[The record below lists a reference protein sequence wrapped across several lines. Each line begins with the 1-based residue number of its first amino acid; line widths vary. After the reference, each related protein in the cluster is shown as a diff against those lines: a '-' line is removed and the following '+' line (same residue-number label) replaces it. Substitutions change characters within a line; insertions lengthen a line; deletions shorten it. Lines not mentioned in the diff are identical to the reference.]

1 MEAIAFE
8 QLFSPRALSAL
19 FPRDRSDL
27 FFEGL
32 YGDPSEGAYDI
43 SLVFNGQDR
52 DTLQFEFRLEQR
64 PGKCL
69 ACNLT
74 YGLPEV
80 FLRHPIINIKGLIR
94 EIDQMLGG
102 QWRCASWRLGLTKE
116 VSPELHVLP
125 LLITIARGDF

>member
-1 MEAIAFE
+1 MEKIAFE
-8 QLFSPRALSAL
+8 QLFTQRALREL
-19 FPRDRSDL
+19 FPHDRADL

-43 SLVFNGQDR
+43 NLVFKGQDR
-52 DTLQFEFRLEQR
+52 DTLQFEFQLEQR

-80 FLRHPIINIKGLIR
+80 FSRHPIINIKGLIG
-94 EIDQMLGG
+94 EIDQILGDQG
-102 QWRCASWRLGLTKE
+102 RCADWRLGITRE
-116 VSPELHVLP
+116 ISSELHILP
-125 LLITIARGDF
+125 LIITISR

>member
-1 MEAIAFE
+1 MEFE
-8 QLFSPRALSAL
+8 KVFSQDTLKGL
-19 FPRDRSDL
+19 FPPDRADL

-32 YGDPSEGAYDI
+32 YGDPLEGAYNI
-43 SLVFNGQDR
+43 SLVFKGQDR

-80 FLRHPIINIKGLIR
+80 FSRHPIINIKGLIS
-94 EIDQMLGG
+94 EIDQMLDG
-102 QWRCASWRLGLTKE
+102 QWKCAGWRLGLTRE
-116 VSPELHVLP
+116 VSRELHILP
-125 LLITIARGDF
+125 LRITIA

>member
-1 MEAIAFE
+1 MEFE
-8 QLFSPRALSAL
+8 KVFTQDTLRGL
-19 FPRDRSDL
+19 FPPDRADL

-43 SLVFNGQDR
+43 NLVFKGQDR

-80 FLRHPIINIKGLIR
+80 FSRHPIINIKGLIR

-102 QWRCASWRLGLTKE
+102 QWRCADWRLGLTRE
-116 VSPELHVLP
+116 VSRELHILP
-125 LLITIARGDF
+125 LRIAIA

>member
-1 MEAIAFE
+1 MIMEFE
-8 QLFSPRALSAL
+8 HLFTQDALSAL
-19 FPRDRSDL
+19 FPPDRADL
-27 FFEGL
+27 FFHGL

-43 SLVFNGQDR
+43 SLVFKGQDR

-80 FLRHPIINIKGLIR
+80 FSRHPIIDIKRLIR

-102 QWRCASWRLGLTKE
+102 QWRCADWQLGLTRE
-116 VSPELHVLP
+116 VSRELHILP
-125 LLITIARGDF
+125 LIVTITR

>member
-1 MEAIAFE
+1 MEKIAFE
-8 QLFSPRALSAL
+8 QLFTQRALREL
-19 FPRDRSDL
+19 FPHERADL

-32 YGDPSEGAYDI
+32 YGDPLEGAYDI
-43 SLVFNGQDR
+43 SLVFKGQDR

-80 FLRHPIINIKGLIR
+80 FSRHPIINIKGLIR

-102 QWRCASWRLGLTKE
+102 QWRCAGWRLGLTRE
-116 VSPELHVLP
+116 VSRELHILP
-125 LLITIARGDF
+125 LIITIAR

>member
-1 MEAIAFE
+1 MEKIAFE
-8 QLFSPRALSAL
+8 QLFTQRALLEL
-19 FPRDRSDL
+19 FPHERADL

-32 YGDPSEGAYDI
+32 YGDPLEGAYDI
-43 SLVFNGQDR
+43 SLVFKGQDR

-80 FLRHPIINIKGLIR
+80 FSRHPMIDIKGLVR

-102 QWRCASWRLGLTKE
+102 QWRCSDWRLGLTRE
-116 VSPELHVLP
+116 VSRELHVLP
-125 LLITIARGDF
+125 LIITIA

>member
-1 MEAIAFE
+1 MEKIAFE
-8 QLFSPRALSAL
+8 QLFTQRALREL
-19 FPRDRSDL
+19 FPHERADL

-43 SLVFNGQDR
+43 NLIFKGQDG
-52 DTLQFEFRLEQR
+52 DTLQFEFQLEQR

-80 FLRHPIINIKGLIR
+80 FSRHPIIDIKGLIG
-94 EIDQMLGG
+94 EIDQILGG
-102 QWRCASWRLGLTKE
+102 QWRCIDWRLGLTRE
-116 VSPELHVLP
+116 ISSELHILP
-125 LLITIARGDF
+125 LLITIA

>member
-1 MEAIAFE
+1 MEFE
-8 QLFSPRALSAL
+8 HLFTQGALSAL
-19 FPRDRSDL
+19 FPRDRADL
-27 FFEGL
+27 FFEAL

-43 SLVFNGQDR
+43 NLVFKGQNR
-52 DTLQFEFRLEQR
+52 DTLQLEFQLEQR

-80 FLRHPIINIKGLIR
+80 FSRHPIINIKGLIS

-102 QWRCASWRLGLTKE
+102 QWRCAGWRLGLTRE
-116 VSPELHVLP
+116 VSRELHILP
-125 LLITIARGDF
+125 LIITIA